1 MSSITLVDKTVNVE
15 VFIPNSEA
23 ILDLIDVMGLEVHEE
38 SILDGA
44 VSTVQ
49 LNDKEIRTKSLW
61 MYGELDIKFKNLA
74 LKASDCSPLITAVPV
89 GKAAHRCPW
98 DNPEDFIQKILSFL

>member
-1 MSSITLVDKTVNVE
+1 VDKTVNVE

-49 LNDKEIRTKSLW
+49 LNDK
-61 MYGELDIKFKNLA
+61 A
-74 LKASDCSPLITAVPV
+74 
-89 GKAAHRCPW
+89 
-98 DNPEDFIQKILSFL
+98 NPEQVFTGSTAQEAILSYMKHYGFTVKVS